1 VLIVVSFAAG
11 NAAEAAI
18 LATVAA
24 GVAAMLPYARKI
36 VSRRTEDLGQSAQSG
51 TLAARPSALPPL
63 PPWVVS
69 RAGTVTEVAD
79 ALLRP
84 AGELVTGTGQ
94 IRRPVI
100 ALLGMGGMG
109 KTILANMVGRD
120 PRIIQQYS
128 GRVEWVDVRPGA
140 EGEALATVIND
151 LIKKIGGVDATI
163 RDPGAAGRALAS
175 LLDGGA
181 SRLLIL
187 NDVWE
192 LAQLEAFTQGNGGY
206 AVLVTTRS
214 AEVCKLADRTV
225 IVGRLTQEEAS
236 DLLTHGGELR
246 GLAVHHEL
254 IAALLTA
261 TGRWAL
267 LVSMVRRQLA
277 SRVALGEEP
286 IAAASSLLDALNDDG
301 LTGVDESWAGPAVP
315 DLADE
320 RSRNRAVRATI
331 EASRFVGHR
340 DSWKDD
346 LRRLGDLVVFA
357 AGKPVPLGVVTLLWQ
372 ATRGL
377 GGTAAERLCAW
388 LEDAGLLLVTP
399 GEGVE
404 LHDVIR
410 DYLSRERGTSMAKVN
425 KDFLDVVAAAVSDPA
440 AASQPWWE
448 LDGDDNDSRYLRT
461 QLIWHLLADGR
472 RAAALELATDP
483 RWIGVRL
490 QHDRITGVLDDLSQV
505 SRQRAERLRN
515 FLISQQHLLEE
526 TDPPAAVVDI
536 LYSRLA
542 ADPEWGPQVQTRR
555 DSGSRPRLVSRWP
568 GPDPPS
574 ALRRELECGSAVSE
588 VAVDPEG
595 RWLAVGCRDGTVG
608 VWDTAA
614 WKSVVV
620 FPAHD
625 YMVGALAFSPDG
637 QWLASGHGDL
647 INTVPTAGTVR
658 IWDTASWELL
668 ATVDGHEYPV
678 TALAFSP
685 DGRRLVTGSDSQTCL
700 WSLVGGDESSLAV
713 QIIRTLI
720 MPGTTRIPGGEAR
733 VIEGPGTRGMLTGR
747 VRFGIGELTFAD
759 DGGVVTMIDDGGSAC
774 TWDTGTWAVKRVTD
788 RSGGS
793 RRRATAVTPDGEK
806 AAFAESTRGPV
817 VVEDTATGRTLARLP
832 GHSGRLVAAMVF
844 ARDGSW
850 LATGADDG
858 KVRLWDTSAAH
869 NTPAG
874 RQVAMVAAAPDG
886 SWVAAG
892 GDHEV
897 HILDPGTGEPR
908 EVFRHCSLRA
918 MSITPDASRLAT
930 AGAGGVKDWN
940 MTAGEA
946 SEVACQLWVSSLE
959 VSPDGARFAAGGGDG
974 TTWIWDAVTGQLGR
988 CDDSHE
994 GSVTAL
1000 AFSADG
1006 RRIATGG
1013 EFGSIRIL
1021 DAGTGRLTRVLP
1033 NYARGEV
1040 SQLAFIPGRDWLA
1053 TCAVDAVRIWDLT
1066 TGRPLFAVP
1075 RMCSVRAI
1083 GISRDGTLLATGGT
1097 DGTVR
1102 LWTLSAG
1109 DAGIELV
1116 TMMRVEGPV
1125 ASCAWLGA
1133 RGLAVA
1139 GMHGVYLFDL
1149 TTDH

>member
-1 VLIVVSFAAG
+1 MLLIVLFAAG
-11 NAAEAAI
+11 NAEAGI

-36 VSRRTEDLGQSAQSG
+36 VSRRTEDIGKPAQSG
-51 TLAARPSALPPL
+51 TLAVRLPALPPL
-63 PPWVVS
+63 PPWVAS
-69 RAGTVTEVAD
+69 RARAVTEVAD

-84 AGELVTGTGQ
+84 DGELVTGTGQ

-100 ALLGMGGMG
+100 ALVGMGGMG

-120 PRIIQQYS
+120 SRIIQQYS

-140 EGEALATVIND
+140 EDDALATVIND

-175 LLDGGA
+175 LLEGGA
-181 SRLLIL
+181 PRLLIL
-187 NDVWE
+187 NDVWQP
-192 LAQLEAFTQGNGGY
+192 AQLEAFTQGNGGY

-225 IVGRLTQEEAS
+225 TVGRLTQDEAS
-236 DLLTHGGELR
+236 DLLTHGGELL
-246 GLAVHHEL
+246 GLAANHEL

-286 IAAASSLLDALNDDG
+286 VAAASSLLFALNDDG
-301 LTGVDESWAGPAVP
+301 FTGVDENRTRPALP
-315 DLADE
+315 DVADE

-331 EASRFVGHR
+331 EATRFVGHR

-357 AGKPVPLGVVTLLWQ
+357 AGKPVPFGVVTLLWQ
-372 ATRGL
+372 ATCGL
-377 GGTAAERLCAW
+377 GGTPAERLCAW

-410 DYLSRERGTSMAKVN
+410 DYLSHERETSMAKVN
-425 KDFLDVVAAAVSDPA
+425 RDFLDAVAAAVSNPA
-440 AASQPWWE
+440 AATKPWWE
-448 LDGDDNDSRYLRT
+448 LNGDDNDSRYLRT

-472 RAAALELATDP
+472 RAAARELATDP

-505 SRQRAERLRN
+505 GGQRAERLRS
-515 FLISQQHLLEE
+515 FLISQQHLLED

-542 ADPEWGPQVQTRR
+542 ADPEWGPQVRTKP
-555 DSGSRPRLVSRWP
+555 DSGARPRLVSRWP
-568 GPDPPS
+568 GADPPS
-574 ALRRELECGSAVSE
+574 ALRRELTCGSAVSE
-588 VAVDPEG
+588 MAVDPEG
-595 RWLAVGCRDGTVG
+595 KWLAIGCRDGTVG

-614 WKSVVV
+614 WKPVVV

-637 QWLASGHGDL
+637 QWLATGHGDL
-647 INTVPTAGTVR
+647 INTVLTAGTIR

-685 DGRRLVTGSDSQTCL
+685 DRRVLVTGSDSQVCL
-700 WSLVGGDESSLAV
+700 WSLVAGDESALALQV
-713 QIIRTLI
+713 IRTLV

-733 VIEGPGTRGMLTGR
+733 VIKGPRTRGMLTER
-747 VRFGIGELTFAD
+747 VRFGIGKLTFAGDGRLVTMVD
-759 DGGVVTMIDDGGSAC
+759 DGGRSC
-774 TWDTGTWAVKRVTD
+774 TWDTGTWAVELPAERYD
-788 RSGGS
+788 GS
-793 RRRATAVTPDGEK
+793 RRRAAAVTPDGEK
-806 AAFAESTRGPV
+806 AAFGESIRGPV
-817 VVEDTATGRTLARLP
+817 IVEDTTTRRTLAKLP
-832 GHSGRLVAAMVF
+832 GHPGRPVTAMAF

-869 NTPAG
+869 NTAAG
-874 RQVAMVAAAPDG
+874 RQIAMVAAAPDG

-897 HILDPGTGEPR
+897 RILDPWTGEPR
-908 EVFRHCSLRA
+908 EVFRHYSLLA
-918 MSITPDASRLAT
+918 MSITPDASRLVT
-930 AGAGGVKDWN
+930 AGMGGVKDWN
-940 MTAGEA
+940 TAAGEA
-946 SEVACQLWVSSLE
+946 TEIAPRLWATSLE
-959 VSPDGARFAAGGGDG
+959 VSLDGARFAAGCSDG
-974 TTWIWDAVTGQLGR
+974 TTWIWDAVNGQPSPCADG
-988 CDDSHE
+988 HE

-1006 RRIATGG
+1006 RRMATGG
-1013 EFGSIRIL
+1013 EYGSIRIL
-1021 DAGTGRLTRVLP
+1021 DAGTGRLTRALP

-1040 SQLAFIPGRDWLA
+1040 SQLAFIPGRNWLA
-1053 TCAVDAVRIWDLT
+1053 TCAIDAVRIWDLT
-1066 TGRPLFAVP
+1066 TGQPLSAVP
-1075 RMCSVRAI
+1075 RVCNVRAI

-1102 LWTLSAG
+1102 LWTLRAG

-1116 TMMRVEGPV
+1116 TMMRIEGPV